1 MGNRRKKYITFLFLL
16 AVETSFLVLAMRAVD
31 RPLWPDRFPCST
43 QIVRAPGDLTR
54 HISFEKADDW
64 PRLLGERANLRATP
78 LEPIVAIAQQ
88 KPSPKLEVD
97 VDRAVPLIRFLSR
110 LKIPTSRSDEPSL
123 IG

>member
-43 QIVRAPGDLTR
+43 QIVRAHGDLTR
-54 HISFEKADDW
+54 HVSLETADDW
-64 PRLLGERANLRATP
+64 PSLLGERANLRATP

-88 KPSPKLEVD
+88 KPSPKLGVD

-110 LKIPTSRSDEPSL
+110 RKIPASRSDEPSL